1 MTDPTKAPR
10 VLVAF
15 PIGGNADGECENMH
29 AVPLG
34 GTTFLLD
41 NSPFYVYGI
50 SYCDV
55 FEAVQRDDRLVFL
68 KVLER
73 GGHST
78 YRVKLPLGQGH
89 SYFLLHWQ
97 VLEKLGCTY
106 EGSSSDVTRLYSID
120 MAPTV
125 DVAAAYTWMDAKERD
140 GVWFFEE
147 GHYYKP
153 EHGSNVL
160 TN

>member
-1 MTDPTKAPR
+1 MTDPAKAPR

-15 PIGGNADGECENMH
+15 PIDGDFDGECENMY

-34 GTTFLLD
+34 GGTFILD

-50 SYCDV
+50 SYCDT
-55 FEAVQRDDRLVFL
+55 FEAEQRDDRLVFS
-68 KVLER
+68 KIAAR

-78 YRVKLPLGQGH
+78 YRIKLPAGADH
-89 SYFLLHWQ
+89 NYFLKHWQ
-97 VLEKLGCTY
+97 TLEKLGCTY
-106 EGSSSDVTRLYSID
+106 EGSSSGVAKLYSID

-125 DVAAAYTWMDAKERD
+125 DVVAAYASMDEKERED
-140 GVWFFEE
+140 VWSFEE

-153 EHGSNVL
+153 EHSSTVL